1 MRRIKDFQTQNPD
14 YLIKNLSS
22 EDHGSLQ
29 CLLEKCCDY
38 YLMVDGE
45 NASPQAAD
53 EIYNSAPIGR
63 SIEDK
68 FLFGIWQ
75 QTDRLVGV
83 LEGMKNYP
91 TGMVWW
97 IGLLLLDPTARGY
110 GLGRVVVE
118 DFVRY
123 VGSNQGKS
131 IMLGVVEDNLKGL
144 KFWLEQG
151 FILLR
156 ETEPRRFGQKSQ
168 KVTIL
173 QKVIER
179 SSRI

>member
-1 MRRIKDFQTQNPD
+1 MKFIILLLQGDQLK
-14 YLIKNLSS
+14 ISS
-22 EDHGSLQ
+22 
-29 CLLEKCCDY
+29 CY
-38 YLMVDGE
+38 
-45 NASPQAAD
+45 
-53 EIYNSAPIGR
+53 
-63 SIEDK
+63 
-68 FLFGIWQ
+68 GIWQ
-75 QTDRLVGV
+75 KADRLVGV

-91 TGMVWW
+91 TEMVWW
-97 IGLLLLDPTARGY
+97 IGLFLLDPTTRGY

-151 FILLR
+151 FIFVR

-173 QKVIER
+173 QKVIGR
-179 SSRI
+179 